1 VAARTTAVPA
11 TEFAVAPAPL
21 WRLLWLWLPL
31 LGVAVLL
38 VTTHLQEQRT
48 PMDMAITLPFLLV
61 LGGVLSWAFLR
72 RRITLEHGELL
83 VTSTF
88 YRRRTSVSSMLLE
101 QARIVDLAEHSQF
114 KPGMKINGF
123 GMPGFQS
130 GHYRMG
136 KHKAFCLVTDPS
148 RVLYLPLRDDRVLL
162 LSPEHPRALLDAL
175 NAQAA
180 R

>member
-1 VAARTTAVPA
+1 VPA

-72 RRITLEHGELL
+72 RRITLELL

-88 YRRRTSVSSMLLE
+88 YRRHTSVSSMLLE

>member
-1 VAARTTAVPA
+1 MTRPSTTRTD
-11 TEFAVAPAPL
+11 FAVAPAPVL
-21 WRLLWLWLPL
+21 RLLWLWLPL
-31 LGVAVLL
+31 LGVAALL
-38 VTTHLQEQRT
+38 VSTHLQAQRT
-48 PMDMAITLPFLLV
+48 PMDMAITLPFLLA
-61 LGGVLSWAFLR
+61 LGGVLSWAFFR
-72 RRITLEHGELL
+72 RRIALENGELV

-88 YRRRTSVSSMLLE
+88 YRRRTPVASLQLD
-101 QARIVDLAEHSQF
+101 QARIVDLAEHGQF

-136 KHKAFCLVTDPS
+136 KRKAFCLVTDAS
-148 RVLYLPLRDDRVLL
+148 RVLYLPSRDDRVLL

-175 NAQAA
+175 NAQAT

>member
-1 VAARTTAVPA
+1 MPARSAAVPA
-11 TEFAVAPAPL
+11 TAFAVAPAPL

-48 PMDMAITLPFLLV
+48 PMDMAITVPFLLV
-61 LGGVLSWAFLR
+61 LGGVLSWAFFR
-72 RRITLEHGELL
+72 RRIVLENGELV

-88 YRRRTSVSSMLLE
+88 YRRRTTVSSLQLE

-130 GHYRMG
+130 GHYRLG
-136 KHKAFCLVTDPS
+136 KRKAFCLVTDPS
-148 RVLYLPLRDDRVLL
+148 RVLYLPTRDDRVLL

-175 NAQAA
+175 NAQAT